1 LLLLLH
7 TAEENRHTINSNR
20 NIDGSKDNETI
31 ILHSYPSFPS
41 YSFYHTRI
49 NGLHE
54 SGLSESG
61 LSKSGLLESELFG
74 SGLSESGLSES
85 GLLESGLFG
94 SQLNGKDLI
103 NFSKSE
109 TDNSFTLTANDKIR
123 FRAVEDGCADA
134 LDLLCDL
141 LSTLSASGSYIYNS
155 IIMYLYHPTQTLN
168 MTSI

>member
-1 LLLLLH
+1 M
-7 TAEENRHTINSNR
+7 
-20 NIDGSKDNETI
+20 

-49 NGLHE
+49 NGLYE

-61 LSKSGLLESELFG
+61 LSESVLK

-85 GLLESGLFG
+85 GLSG
-94 SQLNGKDLI
+94 SELNGKDLV

-109 TDNSFTLTANDKIR
+109 TENGFTSTANDKLC
-123 FRAVEDGCADA
+123 FRAVEDGCVDA
-134 LDLLCDL
+134 LDLMCDL

-155 IIMYLYHPTQTLN
+155 IIIAVYIYMYIYIHVYMYIYLY
-168 MTSI
+168 MYI